1 MRLFVLLIMYI
12 GIIMQISCASKGI
25 KEVGHE
31 YREFQQYQT
40 IDPSIEFKYGV
51 AMQDGKALYIDPDKL
66 DQSVMMVPGYIA
78 SEYKKKGLKKISS
91 GYLIWGWGTLLVYD
105 AEIDSPRTR
114 IWDSKTTYIYMI
126 ENNTLYLSKD
136 EKTWEK
142 VEVTIVDDNP
152 PQQKG
157 PFTSKVY
164 LIVHIKCKWFEND
177 YEIFGAV
184 SEK

>member
-1 MRLFVLLIMYI
+1 MYI
-12 GIIMQISCASKGI
+12 GIIMQISCANTGI

-51 AMQDGKALYIDPDKL
+51 AMKDGKALYIDPDKL
-66 DQSVMMVPGYIA
+66 DQTDMIVPEYVA
-78 SEYKKKGLKKISS
+78 NLYKKKKMISIPS
-91 GYLIWGWGTLLVYD
+91 GKLSWYIRQGKLFVYD
-105 AEIDSPRTR
+105 TEVEYPRSEIFESEV
-114 IWDSKTTYIYMI
+114 SYIYMI